1 MWGDALSTKRD
12 EPECKHTNCPIR
24 THKVLL
30 SQKHHL
36 QDQMRQMPAILC
48 RQHQAT
54 YTRPRKS
61 TFKQQKNHPC
71 SSTYSH
77 AKGTSKNAKI
87 KLDIIDNH
95 NDSVN
100 LRLLEI
106 ITIRKPKPEIN
117 SKEECAELKDFYS
130 DSIIYPDCICFLQRP
145 FVNTSTAFTYLPLSF
160 PIICRTP
167 LI

>member
-36 QDQMRQMPAILC
+36 QDQMRQMPAILR

-61 TFKQQKNHPC
+61 TFKQQK
-71 SSTYSH
+71 
-77 AKGTSKNAKI
+77 
-87 KLDIIDNH
+87 IIH
-95 NDSVN
+95 VQA
-100 LRLLEI
+100 LTRMPREHQK
-106 ITIRKPKPEIN
+106 TRK
-117 SKEECAELKDFYS
+117 
-130 DSIIYPDCICFLQRP
+130 
-145 FVNTSTAFTYLPLSF
+145 
-160 PIICRTP
+160 
-167 LI
+167 

>member
-12 EPECKHTNCPIR
+12 EPECKRTNCPVR

-30 SQKHHL
+30 SQKNHL
-36 QDQMRQMPAILC
+36 QDQMRQMPAILR

-77 AKGTSKNAKI
+77 AKGTPKNAKI

-100 LRLLEI
+100 LRLLETI
-106 ITIRKPKPEIN
+106 KIRKPKPEIN
-117 SKEECAELKDFYS
+117 SKEECAKLKDLLFRLY
-130 DSIIYPDCICFLQRP
+130 
-145 FVNTSTAFTYLPLSF
+145 YLP
-160 PIICRTP
+160 
-167 LI
+167 